1 MLHYT
6 TYKTFMYLGLILY
19 ITKKI
24 VVILRNKKCSQNLAI
39 KNKEEPSLRSFESSF
54 QRINL
59 VDVLNDNCYVAAVF
73 IREF

>member
-1 MLHYT
+1 
-6 TYKTFMYLGLILY
+6 MYLGLILY

-24 VVILRNKKCSQNLAI
+24 LVKLRNKKCSQKFGN
-39 KNKEEPSLRSFESSF
+39 KNKEEPSLQSFESSF

-59 VDVLNDNCYVAAVF
+59 VDVLTDNCYVAAVF